1 MQLPPLPPSPPSSST
16 TTESDHGSISNLS
29 NQIES
34 LRIKLTPIIGSSV
47 SSNQSSNVGT
57 KKTKPPPTS
66 LGSSPSTRKGAVNL
80 PISSVQSSVDLT
92 SEQTR
97 AIYEKVLQNSGLFHI
112 NGESNW
118 RLSEEPEKLFL
129 MDKFIEQKDFVK
141 EYLLG
146 SGSCGS
152 VFKMEHKPSQTILA
166 VKVMPRTASNEE
178 NKRIIMDLDVL
189 VKSYNFPYIVRCLG
203 YFIKQ
208 TEVWICMELMA
219 SCFDK
224 LLKLIR
230 QPIPEFILGK
240 LTFSTVTALSYLKEK
255 HGIIHRDVKPSNI
268 LIDEQGNIKL
278 CDFGISGVLIDSRA
292 KSRNAGCAA
301 YMSPERIN
309 PSNPEKPDYDIR
321 ADIWSLGISLIEL
334 ATNVH
339 PYSNCENDFSV
350 MARIVTEDSP
360 QLPTH
365 LSFSDNFRSFV
376 DICLIKDY
384 QQRPKYGQLMLHPF
398 FIQSREQSVDVAGWY
413 RDVTRV
419 AIEKQQ

>member
-1 MQLPPLPPSPPSSST
+1 MQLSPPPPSSSST
-16 TTESDHGSISNLS
+16 TTTESDYVGISNLS

-34 LRIKLTPIIGSSV
+34 LRVKLTPIIGNSLSP
-47 SSNQSSNVGT
+47 NQHRNLGT
-57 KKTKPPPTS
+57 KQSKPIPTS
-66 LGSSPSTRKGAVNL
+66 LGNSPSTRKGVTNL

-92 SEQTR
+92 SELTR
-97 AIYEKVLQNSGLFHI
+97 AKYQEVLQNSGLFRLD
-112 NGESNW
+112 GE
-118 RLSEEPEKLFL
+118 E
-129 MDKFIEQKDFVK
+129 KFIEQKDFVK
-141 EYLLG
+141 DYLLG

-152 VFKMEHKPSQTILA
+152 VFKMEHKPTKTILA
-166 VKVMPRTASNEE
+166 AKVMPRTASDEE

-189 VKSYNFPYIVRCLG
+189 VKSYNFPYIVCCLG
-203 YFIKQ
+203 YFIRQ

-230 QPIPEFILGK
+230 QPIPESILGK
-240 LTFSTVTALSYLKEK
+240 LTVSTVTALSYLKEK

-301 YMSPERIN
+301 YMSPERIE
-309 PSNPEKPDYDIR
+309 PSNQEKPNYDIR

-334 ATNVH
+334 ATNAH
-339 PYSNCENDFSV
+339 PYSNCENDFGV

-365 LSFSDNFRSFV
+365 LTFSDNFQSFV

-384 QQRPKYGQLMLHPF
+384 QQRPKYGPLMLHSF

-413 RDVTRV
+413 RDVTTA

>member
-1 MQLPPLPPSPPSSST
+1 MRLSPLPPPSSSSST
-16 TTESDHGSISNLS
+16 TPESDHAGVSNLS

-34 LRIKLTPIIGSSV
+34 LRRKLTPIIGNTV
-47 SSNQSSNVGT
+47 SSDQSTNVSG
-57 KKTKPPPTS
+57 KQPKPTPTS
-66 LGSSPSTRKGAVNL
+66 LGSSSSTRKGFIDL
-80 PISSVQSSVDLT
+80 PISSAQPTVDLT
-92 SEQTR
+92 SELTR
-97 AIYEKVLQNSGLFHI
+97 AKYQEVLQNSGLFHI
-112 NGESNW
+112 DGE
-118 RLSEEPEKLFL
+118 
-129 MDKFIEQKDFVK
+129 DKFIEQKDFVK

-152 VFKMEHKPSQTILA
+152 VFKMEHKPSKMILA

-189 VKSYNFPYIVRCLG
+189 VKSYNFPYIVCCLG
-203 YFIKQ
+203 YFIRQ

-224 LLKLIR
+224 LLRLIR
-230 QPIPEFILGK
+230 QPIPESILGK

-268 LIDEQGNIKL
+268 LIDENGNIKL

-334 ATNVH
+334 ATNTH

-350 MARIVTEDSP
+350 MARIVTEDAP
-360 QLPTH
+360 QLPSH

-376 DICLIKDY
+376 NKCLIKDY
-384 QQRPKYGQLMLHPF
+384 QQRPKYGALVLHPF
-398 FIQSREQSVDVAGWY
+398 FIHSKEQSVDVAGWY
-413 RDVTRV
+413 RAVTSA
-419 AIEKQQ
+419 AIGKQQ